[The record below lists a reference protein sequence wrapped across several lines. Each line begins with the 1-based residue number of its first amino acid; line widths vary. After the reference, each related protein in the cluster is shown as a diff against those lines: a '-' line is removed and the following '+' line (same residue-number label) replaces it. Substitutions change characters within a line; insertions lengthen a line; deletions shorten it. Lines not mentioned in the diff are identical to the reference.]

1 MKSCS
6 LAARNILFISTTF
19 CGKCC
24 NRVCIARS
32 REKGGMSIQ
41 VESELSP
48 KGQKGVT
55 LGEEWKKLFLE
66 KVLGKE
72 KKNIFQKLSPCAPGQ
87 RPGANRASLHIQG
100 TASPGRRGKTT
111 EAGLGRGQ
119 MIKGLV
125 CYLQLDPVGPWGI

>member
-19 CGKCC
+19 CGKYC

-72 KKNIFQKLSPCAPGQ
+72 EHFPETESLCTWAKAWSKQSIIAHSGNCKSRKAWEDHRGRFREGPDDQGPCLLS
-87 RPGANRASLHIQG
+87 S
-100 TASPGRRGKTT
+100 T
-111 EAGLGRGQ
+111 
-119 MIKGLV
+119 
-125 CYLQLDPVGPWGI
+125 